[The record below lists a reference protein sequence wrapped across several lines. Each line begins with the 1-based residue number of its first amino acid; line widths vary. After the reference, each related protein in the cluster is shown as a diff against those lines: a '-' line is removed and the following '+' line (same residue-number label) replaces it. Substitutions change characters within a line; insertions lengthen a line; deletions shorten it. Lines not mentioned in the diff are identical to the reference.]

1 MKMTWLHKFF
11 GLFLLFQPMAETNQ
25 PNSWFW
31 RCCHSTPYIFHDST
45 HCAQIITLQP
55 LRMLRYVIFVLNAIG
70 LALWA
75 LTFFEFICANVAN
88 FARKRY
94 LVHDI
99 CQSTLILACIDA
111 HPNAPYSPNE
121 VDFEKKGKNLL
132 WPHIAEILHYHY
144 GKSSNYFLNIT
155 PNWHEAGHFP
165 PLVISGSDF
174 W

>member
-1 MKMTWLHKFF
+1 
-11 GLFLLFQPMAETNQ
+11 MAVLPFHPLYFPWFNPLC
-25 PNSWFW
+25 PNY
-31 RCCHSTPYIFHDST
+31 HI
-45 HCAQIITLQP
+45 AAVENVTLCD
-55 LRMLRYVIFVLNAIG
+55 ICFECNWIG
-70 LALWA
+70 LVA
-75 LTFFEFICANVAN
+75 LTFFEFICANVAKL
-88 FARKRY
+88 ARKRY

-121 VDFEKKGKNLL
+121 VDFEKKGKKNLL

-144 GKSSNYFLNIT
+144 GKSSNYFLNIN

-165 PLVISGSDF
+165 PLVICGSDL